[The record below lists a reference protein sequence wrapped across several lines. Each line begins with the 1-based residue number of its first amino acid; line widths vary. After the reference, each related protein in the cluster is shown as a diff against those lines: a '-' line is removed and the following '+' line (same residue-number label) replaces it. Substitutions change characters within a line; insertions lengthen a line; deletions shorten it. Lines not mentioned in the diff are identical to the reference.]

1 MKKYVLIILVLI
13 GVLFLTISCQKENH
27 QVRDEATSIAY
38 QMVPSI
44 NFLQINKSQS
54 LVKTTKEKNEDDN
67 LPDTDIKN
75 IEKYLEMMEELLADN
90 GGFNIEM
97 KDYDLTEY
105 EKLLIV
111 STKNLKNETTVYQL
125 YYNEITTKE
134 HQSKKSTKNIKKIEG
149 IAKTIDQEFLLE
161 GTIKTEIED
170 DEEEIKSTFKIF
182 EDEKNYVIVE
192 EEIENEQ
199 NEEEHEYKYV
209 VYNDGKKISE
219 TKFELEKEDG
229 KTTIEIKEKD
239 ATTKTSYKFYLVD
252 EKTKYF
258 KIEIKN
264 GSIVKKLKV
273 RVIFDVETNT
283 YTYDYKYIENNSNN
297 F

>member
-1 MKKYVLIILVLI
+1 
-13 GVLFLTISCQKENH
+13 
-27 QVRDEATSIAY
+27 
-38 QMVPSI
+38 
-44 NFLQINKSQS
+44 
-54 LVKTTKEKNEDDN
+54 
-67 LPDTDIKN
+67 
-75 IEKYLEMMEELLADN
+75 
-90 GGFNIEM
+90 M
-97 KDYDLTEY
+97 KDY
-105 EKLLIV
+105 EKDNN
-111 STKNLKNETTVYQL
+111 TA
-125 YYNEITTKE
+125 
-134 HQSKKSTKNIKKIEG
+134 KNIKKIEG